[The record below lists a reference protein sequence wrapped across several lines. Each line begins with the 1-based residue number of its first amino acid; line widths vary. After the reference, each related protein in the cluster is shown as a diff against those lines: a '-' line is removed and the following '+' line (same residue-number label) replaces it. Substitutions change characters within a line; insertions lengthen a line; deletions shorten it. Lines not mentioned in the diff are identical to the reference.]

1 MNPITRRDYAIGAL
15 VGFLTGVFAIPVL
28 VNIGVDNKVLL
39 ALLPLVV
46 AVGFSFGVW
55 IGGFLARWMA
65 FFSQF
70 GKFAAVGFLNT
81 AIDFGILNLLSSA
94 TGITAGLYL
103 GGINVPAVAV
113 ALANSYFWNKFWVFN
128 AGGGSTASDLPKF
141 IAVSV
146 GAILVNSGIVAI
158 GTGFPAPFGLS
169 AEAWL
174 NAAKVLA
181 TVASFLWNFVGYK
194 IFVFRTN
201 APVTGV

>member
-1 MNPITRRDYAIGAL
+1 MNPITKRDYAIGAL
-15 VGFLTGVFAIPVL
+15 VGFFTGVFAIPVL

-39 ALLPLVV
+39 AFIPLAVSVV
-46 AVGFSFGVW
+46 FPVGVW
-55 IGGFLARWMA
+55 LGGFLARWMP
-65 FFSQF
+65 FFAQL

-103 GGINVPAVAV
+103 GGINVPAVVV
-113 ALANSYFWNKFWVFN
+113 ALTNSYFWNKFWVFN
-128 AGGGSTASDLPKF
+128 AGEGSTASDLPKF

-158 GTGFPAPFGLS
+158 GTGFPAPAGLS
-169 AEAWL
+169 PELWL
-174 NAAKVLA
+174 NVTKVLA